1 MTTRNLVYAL
11 LLVLAFGAGALCN
24 GGLYA
29 PAMAQDDT
37 ADKPA
42 EGDEPATVTTTP
54 LFPRIPVV
62 AAIPL
67 VTETS
72 YEMDPFNV
80 DHIRST
86 KAEVKRVLVVRADG
100 SQEVRPATDKM

>member
-11 LLVLAFGAGALCN
+11 LLVLAFGAGALCK

-37 ADKPA
+37 ADKPV
-42 EGDEPATVTTTP
+42 EGETPAAVTTSII
-54 LFPRIPVV
+54 PRIPVV

-86 KAEVKRVLVVRADG
+86 KSEVKRVLVVRADG
-100 SQEVRPATDKM
+100 SQEIRPATDKL

>member
-1 MTTRNLVYAL
+1 MTTRNIVYAL
-11 LLVLAFGAGALCN
+11 LLVFAFGAGALCS

-42 EGDEPATVTTTP
+42 DGDSPAAVVP
-54 LFPRIPVV
+54 SIIPRIPVV

-100 SQEVRPATDKM
+100 SQEIRPATDKL

>member
-11 LLVLAFGAGALCN
+11 LLVVAFGAGALCS

-29 PAMAQDDT
+29 PAMAQDGA
-37 ADKPA
+37 ADRPA
-42 EGDEPATVTTTP
+42 EGDAPAAVTTSII
-54 LFPRIPVV
+54 PRIPVV
-62 AAIPL
+62 AAIAP

-72 YEMDPFNV
+72 YEMDPFNS

-100 SQEVRPATDKM
+100 SQEVRPATDKL